1 MNLCETEALTF
12 DPESR
17 RRLNLQLLMIF
28 FFGFFLNPPTF
39 FSLSLSL
46 FSSGSVNVHGAFLGG
61 KSLSYGKRKTSME
74 EKHQAGLLTPFHA
87 WTQGL
92 QNELHTNTLK
102 RDQEESG
109 RHSTSFSWT
118 SFIACWRTI
127 QPILCIQFPLY
138 WANVQASH
146 VCVICRGCWLESH
159 KLCHRMTFQTL
170 MISAYWEQTS
180 TVLIV
185 HGGAA
190 HVSICNQEMLYLYP
204 HWFNKGGELVLERMH
219 HYSRAVHFD
228 TVTQPNRGAV
238 AAYCVYIFL
247 WFIFLSMCKRDGTS
261 SFVSVNHAHS

>member
-1 MNLCETEALTF
+1 MCMVPFWGGSLCPMEKEKRAW
-12 DPESR
+12 R
-17 RRLNLQLLMIF
+17 KNIRLVCLLHFM
-28 FFGFFLNPPTF
+28 LEPR
-39 FSLSLSL
+39 
-46 FSSGSVNVHGAFLGG
+46 GS
-61 KSLSYGKRKTSME
+61 KTNFTRT
-74 EKHQAGLLTPFHA
+74 L
-87 WTQGL
+87 
-92 QNELHTNTLK
+92 LK

-138 WANVQASH
+138 SANVQASH

-204 HWFNKGGELVLERMH
+204 VWFNKGGELVLERMY

-247 WFIFLSMCKRDGTS
+247 WFIFLSMCKRDGTN